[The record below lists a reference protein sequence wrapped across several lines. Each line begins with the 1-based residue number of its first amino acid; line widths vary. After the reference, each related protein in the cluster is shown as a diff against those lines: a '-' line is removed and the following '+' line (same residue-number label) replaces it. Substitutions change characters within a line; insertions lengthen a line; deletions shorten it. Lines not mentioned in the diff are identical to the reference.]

1 MHMCSQACEKVSWQ
15 RNPRYCK
22 HIVMKIGFVAR
33 RGNGKKGKKQTFC
46 EPPFGGTG
54 VGRLILQH
62 WLKLKRPVKC
72 WVPYSCQA
80 CRAEYHGLQIRHFWV
95 PSWTPLSRAYGLTFT
110 ASWWEEEVWEKRVT
124 DSSSIIASSSCV
136 HRAWL
141 WWQWKALHNT
151 TITQPRRY
159 SNRSSWLPDLQQ
171 FHSSSLDQ
179 SSASPKRS
187 QPLSTKKAVVVSKIA
202 IPFQH

>member
-1 MHMCSQACEKVSWQ
+1 
-15 RNPRYCK
+15 
-22 HIVMKIGFVAR
+22 MKIGFVSEKR
-33 RGNGKKGKKQTFC
+33 KRKERKETNFLRTTLWRNRSWPVDF
-46 EPPFGGTG
+46 E
-54 VGRLILQH
+54 H
-62 WLKLKRPVKC
+62 WLKLKRPVKW

-80 CRAEYHGLQIRHFWV
+80 CRAEYRGLQIRHFWV
-95 PSWTPLSRAYGLTFT
+95 PSWTPLSRARVNFYLQP
-110 ASWWEEEVWEKRVT
+110 SWWEEEVWEKRVT
-124 DSSSIIASSSCV
+124 DSSSIIASSSFIE
-136 HRAWL
+136 L
-141 WWQWKALHNT
+141 DDDGMQGNT
-151 TITQPRRY
+151 TQLAFIIRTQPRRY